1 MLIKIS
7 TIYYIYTLDSFS
19 VTAQKLQSSKKE
31 ERSFQSGKMVA
42 SNLKSE
48 TMDLIQKRTAI
59 EVQMDAI
66 ISRLCQPGGPGLS
79 GNLVDSEVIAMTFPP
94 RFPWTNDIYCN
105 SSEFLFSW
113 LGFVFELRVKIFDSA
128 SFVIL
133 DYYSFLFRFCGV
145 AYS

>member
-19 VTAQKLQSSKKE
+19 VTGQKLQSSKKE

-94 RFPWTNDIYCN
+94 RFP
-105 SSEFLFSW
+105 
-113 LGFVFELRVKIFDSA
+113 
-128 SFVIL
+128 
-133 DYYSFLFRFCGV
+133 
-145 AYS
+145 